1 MLFNAILALHDEEM
15 RAVWNGDI
23 SEKVHLAN
31 DESKWVEYSS
41 LATLLNLK
49 LNRYFS
55 LKRWD
60 LKADSC

>member
-31 DESKWVEYSS
+31 DESKWVEYSI
-41 LATLLNLK
+41 LATLYWIRNYIVIF
-49 LNRYFS
+49 R
-55 LKRWD
+55 
-60 LKADSC
+60 